1 MQNQLVFQ
9 EKTEMERLRVQN
21 ELLECY
27 ETPVFNQIF
36 SERQNLAVLDIG
48 CNDGMRFYLRPLKK
62 EEIEGASLL
71 SDECVRKNL
80 YPTEEIAATLNDQE
94 GISGK

>member
-21 ELLECY
+21 NLLACY

-36 SERQNLAVLDIG
+36 SGRQNLAVLDIG
-48 CNDGMRFYLRPLKK
+48 CNDGMKTVERFLQRQYH
-62 EEIEGASLL
+62 
-71 SDECVRKNL
+71 V
-80 YPTEEIAATLNDQE
+80 
-94 GISGK
+94 